1 MTGQLLERGRE
12 LSALLAATRAAAT
25 GQGAVALLHG
35 EAGIGKST
43 LVEELR
49 RRVEGD
55 DPAGRVL
62 VGHCDDLA
70 TPRLLGPLRDLGPAV
85 GASLAAAL
93 RGDDRDRQLAALA
106 DELGWPG
113 HPTVL
118 VVEDAHWV
126 DEATLDVLRVLVRRL
141 DDLPAVLLLTY
152 REVDRR
158 HPLHRLLA
166 AAHRGRCTDLPL
178 PPLTAPAVAALG
190 GDAELHRVTG
200 GNPFF
205 VHEVLSGGG
214 GVPRSVVE
222 SVLARLDHLSP
233 AARTA
238 VEQLSVLTAPAT
250 GDLVADLV
258 PGGFETLAAAEEH
271 GLLSVAP
278 RSVAF
283 RHELTRRAVVDALP
297 AARRTACHA
306 AALGALDRPGADV
319 ATLVHHAVGAGD
331 AATVVR
337 VGPGAAR
344 AAAAAGAHL
353 QAAAHYRAVL
363 EHRELVEQ
371 TLGDTG
377 LAALLQES
385 AIEGYAV
392 GDGDRVALDDQC
404 ESVALRRRLGDPRA
418 LGTALRWLSRIA
430 WWCGDGRLAAR
441 AGSEAVA
448 LLDAHGSTAEQAL
461 AHSNLSQLAVLGTRL
476 AQAQTHARRAIEL
489 AREADDPVVELHA
502 LNNLGLARWKAGEDD
517 GRGLLEDSLHRALRL
532 GADEHAIRAYCNL
545 AWQCLATGLLDDAAA
560 YLDDA
565 LVHAERAEHVAFARY
580 LSVEKAMVAVARSE
594 WDAARELALAGRDAT
609 LPIRCGAVTVLAQV
623 ALRTG
628 DPAADRLADEAWRIA
643 AGLDEVQRTGPAAVV
658 LAERA
663 LLRSDGTGRE
673 EVARV
678 RDEAAGWGY
687 LAFVEQLDWWLAAAY
702 GEGERDWAA
711 EATSLASRGYRYE
724 SALALSLVTQPD
736 SRRQGLE
743 RLDALGAR
751 PLADRVRR
759 GLVRDGAAAVPRGP
773 RPETRA
779 HPAGLTP
786 RQVEVLR
793 LLAEGCSNAEIAARL
808 VLSVRTVDHHVA
820 AVLHKCGTSSRHD
833 AVAHAG
839 AAGWLEPLASRD
851 G

>member
-1 MTGQLLERGRE
+1 MTGQLLERERE
-12 LSALLAATRAAAT
+12 LEALLAATRAGASGA
-25 GQGAVALLHG
+25 GAVVLLHG

-49 RRVEGD
+49 LRVED
-55 DPAGRVL
+55 DVVPGRVL

-70 TPRLLGPLRDLGPAV
+70 TPRLLGPLRDLVPVV
-85 GASLAAAL
+85 GAALAVAL
-93 RGDDRDRQLAALA
+93 RGDDRDRQLAALVE
-106 DELGWPG
+106 ELCWPG

-141 DDLPAVLLLTY
+141 EGLPAVLVLTY

-178 PPLTAPAVAALG
+178 APLTAPAVAALG
-190 GDAELHRVTG
+190 GDAELHRTTG

-205 VHEVLSGGG
+205 VHEVLAHGG
-214 GVPRSVVE
+214 GVPASVVE

-233 AARTA
+233 AARAA

-250 GDLVADLV
+250 REVVDDLVA
-258 PGGFETLAAAEEH
+258 GGFDALAPAEEH

-278 RSVAF
+278 SRVSF

-297 AARRTACHA
+297 AARRAACHA
-306 AALGALDRPGADV
+306 AALTSLDRPGADV
-319 ATLVHHAVGAGD
+319 AMLVHHAVGAGD
-331 AATVVR
+331 AETVVR
-337 VGPGAAR
+337 LGPGAAR

-363 EHRELVEQ
+363 EHRGLVERE
-371 TLGDTG
+371 LGDAG
-377 LAALLQES
+377 LAELLQES

-392 GDGDRVALDDQC
+392 GDGDRVALDDQV
-404 ESVALRRRLGDPRA
+404 EAVGLRRRLGDQQE

-430 WWCGDGRLAAR
+430 WWCGDVRLAAR
-441 AGSEAVA
+441 AGSEAVT
-448 LLDAHGSTAEQAL
+448 LLDRHGTTAQQAL

-489 AREADDPVVELHA
+489 AREAGDPVVELHA
-502 LNNLGLARWKAGEDD
+502 VNNLGLARWKAGEDD
-517 GRGLLEDSLHRALRL
+517 GRALLEESLHSALRL
-532 GADEHAIRAYCNL
+532 DAHEHAIRAYCNL
-545 AWQCLATGLLDDAAA
+545 AWQCLATALLDDATA
-560 YLDDA
+560 YLDEA
-565 LVHAERAEHVAFARY
+565 LMHAERAEHVAFARY

-594 WDAARELALAGRDAT
+594 WDAARELAAAGRDTT

-628 DPAADRLADEAWRIA
+628 DPAADALVDEAWSIA
-643 AGLDEVQRTGPAAVV
+643 ATLDEVQRTGPAAVV

-663 LLRSDGTGRE
+663 LLRGDGSGRT
-673 EVARV
+673 EVTRV

-687 LAFVEQLDWWLAAAY
+687 LAFVEQLDWWRAAAY
-702 GEGERDWAA
+702 DEGGRDWSA
-711 EATSLASRGYRYE
+711 EAAAMESRGYRYE
-724 SALALSLVTQPD
+724 AALALSLVPRAD
-736 SRRQGLE
+736 ARAEALR

-759 GLVRDGAAAVPRGP
+759 GLLRDGVAAVPRGP

-786 RQVEVLR
+786 RQVEVLS
-793 LLAEGCSNAEIAARL
+793 LLAEGCTNADIAARL
-808 VLSVRTVDHHVA
+808 VLSVRTVDHHVT
-820 AVLHKCGTSSRHD
+820 AVLHKCGATTRRE
-833 AVAHAG
+833 AVALAREQG
-839 AAGWLEPLASRD
+839 WVAATARD